1 MKTDDTSGKKLA
13 VLMTCHNRREKTFR
27 SLAALFSALPEAELD
42 ASVHL
47 VDDGS
52 SDGTGDAVRQAYPSV
67 SVITGD
73 GPLFWTR
80 GMRTA
85 WEDAL
90 KKDADFYLWLNDDT
104 VLHPFAVSH
113 LLEASLRMEHA
124 AVICGSTCHPGT
136 DEWTYGGTA
145 GGKPVIPDGTLREC
159 ELCHGNILWVPRR
172 VVERIGILDGFYLHA
187 LGDYDYSR
195 TARERGIKLR
205 VAPACLGTCE
215 RHDKAVAWTDRKV
228 PLAGRLRNLYSPL
241 GNAQPR
247 YYFHYVRRH
256 DGLLAACKA
265 MICMHVRVFLP
276 FLWTAT
282 K

>member
-1 MKTDDTSGKKLA
+1 MPQPQGKTL
-13 VLMTCHNRREKTFR
+13 R
-27 SLAALFSALPEAELD
+27 SLASLFSALPEAGLD
-42 ASVHL
+42 VSVHL

-52 SDGTGDAVRQAYPSV
+52 TDGTGDAVRQAYPSV

-73 GPLFWTR
+73 GTLFWNR

-104 VLHPFAVSH
+104 MLHPFAVSH
-113 LLEASLRMEHA
+113 LLEACRQMEHA

-187 LGDYDYSR
+187 LGDYV
-195 TARERGIKLR
+195 IP
-205 VAPACLGTCE
+205 V
-215 RHDKAVAWTDRKV
+215 RHA
-228 PLAGRLRNLYSPL
+228 
-241 GNAQPR
+241 NAE
-247 YYFHYVRRH
+247 
-256 DGLLAACKA
+256 
-265 MICMHVRVFLP
+265 
-276 FLWTAT
+276 
-282 K
+282 

>member
-1 MKTDDTSGKKLA
+1 M
-13 VLMTCHNRREKTFR
+13 
-27 SLAALFSALPEAELD
+27 
-42 ASVHL
+42 
-47 VDDGS
+47 
-52 SDGTGDAVRQAYPSV
+52 
-67 SVITGD
+67 
-73 GPLFWTR
+73 
-80 GMRTA
+80 
-85 WEDAL
+85 
-90 KKDADFYLWLNDDT
+90 
-104 VLHPFAVSH
+104 
-113 LLEASLRMEHA
+113 
-124 AVICGSTCHPGT
+124 
-136 DEWTYGGTA
+136 
-145 GGKPVIPDGTLREC
+145 
-159 ELCHGNILWVPRR
+159 
-172 VVERIGILDGFYLHA
+172 VERIGILDGFYLHA

-228 PLAGRLRNLYSPL
+228 PLAGRIRNLYSPL

-265 MICMHVRVFLP
+265 MICMHVRVFFP

>member
-1 MKTDDTSGKKLA
+1 
-13 VLMTCHNRREKTFR
+13 
-27 SLAALFSALPEAELD
+27 
-42 ASVHL
+42 
-47 VDDGS
+47 
-52 SDGTGDAVRQAYPSV
+52 
-67 SVITGD
+67 
-73 GPLFWTR
+73 
-80 GMRTA
+80 MRTA

-187 LGDYDYSR
+187 LGGLRLFPYGARTRNKAAGGPRLPGNLR
-195 TARERGIKLR
+195 TA
-205 VAPACLGTCE
+205 
-215 RHDKAVAWTDRKV
+215 
-228 PLAGRLRNLYSPL
+228 
-241 GNAQPR
+241 
-247 YYFHYVRRH
+247 
-256 DGLLAACKA
+256 
-265 MICMHVRVFLP
+265 
-276 FLWTAT
+276 
-282 K
+282 